1 MIHKVLLVASLA
13 ATVAVAGTTVDLQ
26 VRARLRTYELARARE
41 AIVESEEALDVVRL
55 RVLARFT
62 PERLARAAAELR
74 ERRRQGA
81 AGLLHAGVEQVTAR
95 L

>member
-13 ATVAVAGTTVDLQ
+13 TTVAVAGTTVDLQ

-74 ERRRQGA
+74 ERRQRGA
-81 AGLLHAGVEQVTAR
+81 AAEPQAGVEEATAR

>member
-74 ERRRQGA
+74 ERRRQGGA
-81 AGLLHAGVEQVTAR
+81 AEPQAGVEETTAR